1 MEAQTFTDFEVLV
14 NLDNPSLTTEFSKI
28 ELMFSHDDR
37 FIFLRNKR
45 NLGVAETQKISLN
58 MSKGSYLA
66 FQAEDN
72 LLHAEYLSKV
82 YEQSIKDNSEEFI
95 SFCSANIQAQK
106 IFSIKHVTEIA
117 VFKAHTWDE
126 VCDYLLIGK
135 SVFFAFDT
143 VCMSRNLAISSF
155 SMALKYSPIE
165 DLAMIFFSL
174 QKQVQPV
181 IIEDVLVTK
190 LFRKNSYSNKIKFSE
205 VCRQGR
211 LLTKHIKN
219 SRAKK
224 ISELL
229 HSNNLLLTLTGA
241 FMLHFHR
248 PNLFWR
254 ILKQRSIRLLMYK
267 ILS

>member
-14 NLDNPSLTTEFSKI
+14 NLDNPHLSAEFSKI
-28 ELMFSHDDR
+28 ELLFSHDDR
-37 FIFLRNKR
+37 FIFLRNKQ
-45 NLGVAETQKISLN
+45 NLGVAETQKISLE
-58 MSKGSYLA
+58 MSRGSYLA

-72 LLHAEYLSKV
+72 LLHADYL
-82 YEQSIKDNSEEFI
+82 IKIYDEIIKGDSEEFI
-95 SFCSANIQAQK
+95 SFCSANILAQK
-106 IFSIKHVTEIA
+106 IFSIKHVSEIP
-117 VFKAHTWDE
+117 VFKARSSDE

-174 QKQVQPV
+174 QKQVKPT
-181 IIEDVLVTK
+181 IIEDLLVTK
-190 LFRKNSYSNKIKFSE
+190 LFRKDSYSNKLEFSE
-205 VCRQGR
+205 ICRQGR
-211 LLTKHIKN
+211 LLTQHIKN

-229 HSNNLLLTLTGA
+229 HSNNLLLTLKGA
-241 FMLHFHR
+241 FILHFHR

-254 ILKQRSIRLLMYK
+254 ILKQRSIRLLLHK
-267 ILS
+267 LLS